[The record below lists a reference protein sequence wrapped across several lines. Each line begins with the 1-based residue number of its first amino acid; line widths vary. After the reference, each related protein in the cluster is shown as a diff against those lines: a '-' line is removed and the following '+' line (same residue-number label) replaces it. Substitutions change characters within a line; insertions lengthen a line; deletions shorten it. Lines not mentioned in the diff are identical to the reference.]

1 MEKIAATLFGKTRRA
16 VLAKLFLEPQR
27 EFRLREL
34 SKLTGISPGS
44 VQHEL
49 KQLVD
54 ADLVIRSERGGLVIY
69 RANSG
74 SPVYQEVRGIV
85 EKTSGIEE
93 LVRQALRPA
102 ASRIRLAFIYGSI
115 AKGANRSRSD
125 LDVMVVGSVSFEE
138 VLRLLRPVEERIGR
152 EVSPRVFSEK
162 EFGAKLKKG
171 DRFITSVMQGPR
183 FDLIGAASDAR

>member
-16 VLAKLFLEPQR
+16 VLARLFLEPER

-34 SKLTGISPGS
+34 SKLTGISSGS

-54 ADLVIRSERGGLVIY
+54 ADLVVRSERGGLVIY
-69 RANSG
+69 RANPG
-74 SPVYQEVRGIV
+74 CPVYEEVRGIV
-85 EKTSGIEE
+85 EKTAGIDE

-102 ASRIRLAFIYGSI
+102 ASRIRHAFIYGSI

-125 LDVMVVGSVSFEE
+125 LDVMVVGSISFEE
-138 VLRLLRPVEERIGR
+138 VVRLLQPVEERIGR

-171 DRFITSVMQGPR
+171 DRFITSVMRGPR
-183 FDLIGAASDAR
+183 HELIGASTDAR